1 MYWLFCSDIDPLLVV
16 AEAEDGG
23 EGVVAAG
30 VAEPTVAVTDG
41 VDGLLVAYIKKVY
54 SQLIPFVL
62 PKSNLMR

>member
-1 MYWLFCSDIDPLLVV
+1 MV